1 MAESGAVGRP
11 LQWQM
16 PNQPLQLPHF
26 RVSMVFLPSK
36 AHPEFMMTT
45 YLPALIWALSAFACM
60 FIARRRLVR
69 TTAVRA
75 VLVTFFGP
83 FAIPFVLAAK
93 PGKPDLA

>member
-1 MAESGAVGRP
+1 
-11 LQWQM
+11 
-16 PNQPLQLPHF
+16 
-26 RVSMVFLPSK
+26 
-36 AHPEFMMTT
+36 MTT
-45 YLPALIWALSAFACM
+45 YLPALIWSLSAFACM